1 MLQLKNIVKSYTVGE
16 LTQVA
21 LKGISL
27 NFRDN
32 EFVSILGQS
41 GSGKTTMCQKM
52 LTSSIAANNQAI
64 IIDPQAEYLD

>member
-27 NFRDN
+27 NFRENECVNSRAVWFWKDN
-32 EFVSILGQS
+32 DVKYYWWIRSL
-41 GSGKTTMCQKM
+41 
-52 LTSSIAANNQAI
+52 
-64 IIDPQAEYLD
+64 